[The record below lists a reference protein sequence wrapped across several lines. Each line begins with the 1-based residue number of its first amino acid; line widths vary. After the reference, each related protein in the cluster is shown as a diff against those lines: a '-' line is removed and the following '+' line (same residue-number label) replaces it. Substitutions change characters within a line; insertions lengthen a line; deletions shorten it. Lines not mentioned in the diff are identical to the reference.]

1 MRVGDLPLLCPSS
14 YVSYVSLGSFVSM
27 KAALRLLL
35 ATGNAHK
42 AGEFARMFREAG
54 LSCEVL
60 PATAIGGMPK
70 VDETAGSFAGNA
82 RLKAE
87 ALRRVAP
94 ADAWVLADD
103 SGLSCD
109 ALGGAPG
116 VDSAVYAGPRAT
128 DAENRAKLLDAL
140 RAVPVSARV
149 ARFTCHLVLLG
160 PEAEDMEFTGH
171 CEGTVLEA
179 ERGAGGFG
187 YDALFVPRGHD
198 RSFAEIPSAEK
209 DALSHRAQAF
219 AALAAWLR
227 LG

>member
-1 MRVGDLPLLCPSS
+1 VKPT
-14 YVSYVSLGSFVSM
+14 
-27 KAALRLLL
+27 LRLLL

-42 AGEFARMFREAG
+42 AEEFARLFREVG
-54 LSCEVL
+54 LPCEVL
-60 PATAIGGMPK
+60 TAAAAGGMPG
-70 VDETAGSFAGNA
+70 VDETAGTFAGNA

-87 ALRRVAP
+87 ALRRIAP
-94 ADAWVLADD
+94 PDTWVLADD

-128 DAENRAKLLDAL
+128 DAENRAKLLAAL
-140 RAVPVSARV
+140 AGFPPAARG

-160 PEAEDMEFTGH
+160 PAGEDMEFTGH
-171 CEGTVLEA
+171 CEGSVLAA
-179 ERGAGGFG
+179 ERGEGGFG
-187 YDALFVPRGHD
+187 YDGLFVPAGHP
-198 RSFAEIPSAEK
+198 RTFAEMTAAEK
-209 DALSHRAQAF
+209 DILSHRARAF

>member
-1 MRVGDLPLLCPSS
+1 MKPTLRV
-14 YVSYVSLGSFVSM
+14 
-27 KAALRLLL
+27 LL

-42 AGEFARMFREAG
+42 AEEFSRLFREAG
-54 LSCEVL
+54 VGCEVL
-60 PATAIGGMPK
+60 SAAAVGGMPR
-70 VDETAGSFAGNA
+70 VEETAGTFSGNA

-87 ALRRVAP
+87 ALRRLAP
-94 ADAWVLADD
+94 PGAWVLADD

-116 VDSAVYAGPRAT
+116 VDSAVYAGPRAS
-128 DAENRAKLLDAL
+128 DADNRAKLLAAL
-140 RAVPVSARV
+140 AGVGPARRT

-160 PEAEDMEFTGH
+160 PGGEDMEFTGH
-171 CEGTVLEA
+171 CEGVILES
-179 ERGAGGFG
+179 ERGEGGFG
-187 YDALFVPRGHD
+187 YDALFVPRGQA
-198 RSFAEIPSAEK
+198 RTFAETPAAEK

>member
-1 MRVGDLPLLCPSS
+1 MPP
-14 YVSYVSLGSFVSM
+14 
-27 KAALRLLL
+27 LRLLL

-42 AGEFARMFREAG
+42 AEEFARLFADAG
-54 LSCEVL
+54 VAAEVL
-60 PATAIGGMPK
+60 DARAVGGMPR
-70 VDETAGSFAGNA
+70 VEETAGTFAGNA

-87 ALRRVAP
+87 ALRRLAP
-94 ADAWVLADD
+94 AGTWVLADD
-103 SGLSCD
+103 SGLSVD

-128 DAENRAKLLDAL
+128 DAENRAKLLAAL
-140 RAVPVSARV
+140 SGAPSGRRS

-160 PEAEDMEFTGH
+160 PEGEDMEFTGH
-171 CEGTVLEA
+171 CEGEVLSA

-187 YDALFVPRGHD
+187 YDSLFVPRGRD
-198 RSFAEIPSAEK
+198 RTFAELPASDK
-209 DALSHRAQAF
+209 DELSHRARAF

>member
-1 MRVGDLPLLCPSS
+1 MPP
-14 YVSYVSLGSFVSM
+14 
-27 KAALRLLL
+27 LRLLL

-42 AGEFARMFREAG
+42 AEEFARLFAEAG
-54 LSCEVL
+54 VAAEVL
-60 PATAIGGMPK
+60 SARAVGGMPR
-70 VDETAGSFAGNA
+70 VDETAGTFAGNA

-87 ALRRVAP
+87 ALRRLAP
-94 ADAWVLADD
+94 AGSWVLADD
-103 SGLSCD
+103 SGLSVD

-128 DAENRAKLLDAL
+128 DAENRAKLLAAL
-140 RAVPVSARV
+140 AGVPPARRG

-171 CEGTVLEA
+171 CEGEVLAA

-187 YDALFVPRGHD
+187 YDALFVPRGRD
-198 RSFAEIPSAEK
+198 RTFAELPAADK
-209 DALSHRAQAF
+209 DELSHRARAF

>member
-1 MRVGDLPLLCPSS
+1 MPSPAS
-14 YVSYVSLGSFVSM
+14 SGTSPSV
-27 KAALRLLL
+27 KPTLRLLL

-42 AGEFARMFREAG
+42 AEEFARLFAEAG
-54 LSCEVL
+54 LSAEVL
-60 PATAIGGMPK
+60 TAKAVGGMPR
-70 VDETAGSFAGNA
+70 VEETAGTFAGNA

-87 ALRRVAP
+87 ALRRLAP
-94 ADAWVLADD
+94 PDTWVLADD

-128 DAENRAKLLDAL
+128 DADNRAKLVAAL
-140 RAVPVSARV
+140 AGVPTERRS

-160 PEAEDMEFTGH
+160 PEGEDMEFTGH
-171 CEGTVLEA
+171 CEGSVLGA
-179 ERGAGGFG
+179 EQGEGGFG
-187 YDALFVPRGHD
+187 YDALFVPAG
-198 RSFAEIPSAEK
+198 RSRTFAELPAAEK

-219 AALAAWLR
+219 AALAAWFR

>member
-1 MRVGDLPLLCPSS
+1 MKPTLRV
-14 YVSYVSLGSFVSM
+14 
-27 KAALRLLL
+27 LL

-42 AGEFARMFREAG
+42 AEEFSRMFREAG
-54 LSCEVL
+54 LPCEVL
-60 PATAIGGMPK
+60 PATAIGGMPR
-70 VDETAGSFAGNA
+70 VEENAGTFAGNA

-87 ALRRVAP
+87 ALRRSAP
-94 ADAWVLADD
+94 AGLWVLADD

-116 VDSAVYAGPRAT
+116 VDSAVYAGSRAT
-128 DAENRAKLLDAL
+128 DAENRAKLLAAL
-140 RAVPVSARV
+140 GGVPPARRT

-160 PEAEDMEFTGH
+160 PAGEDMEFTGH
-171 CEGTVLEA
+171 CEGEVLEA

-198 RSFAEIPSAEK
+198 RTFAEIPAAEK
-209 DALSHRAQAF
+209 DELSHRARAF
-219 AALAAWLR
+219 AALAAWIR

>member
-1 MRVGDLPLLCPSS
+1 M
-14 YVSYVSLGSFVSM
+14 
-27 KAALRLLL
+27 RLLL

-42 AGEFARMFREAG
+42 AEEFGRLFREAG
-54 LSCEVL
+54 VACEVL
-60 PATAIGGMPK
+60 SARAVGGMPK
-70 VDETAGSFAGNA
+70 VDETAGTFAGNA

-87 ALRRVAP
+87 ALRRLAP

-128 DAENRAKLLDAL
+128 DAENRAKLLAAL
-140 RAVPVSARV
+140 AGVPPARRG

-160 PEAEDMEFTGH
+160 PAGEDVEFTGH
-171 CEGTVLEA
+171 CEGSLLEA

-187 YDALFVPRGHD
+187 YDALFVPAGRD
-198 RSFAEIPSAEK
+198 RTFAELPAADK
-209 DALSHRAQAF
+209 DELSHRARAF

-227 LG
+227 LA

>member
-1 MRVGDLPLLCPSS
+1 MTPPMRLV
-14 YVSYVSLGSFVSM
+14 
-27 KAALRLLL
+27 L

-42 AGEFARMFREAG
+42 VEEFSRMFAEAG

-60 PATAIGGMPK
+60 SARVVGGMPA
-70 VDETAGSFAGNA
+70 VAETAGTFAGNS

-94 ADAWVLADD
+94 TDCWVLADD

-116 VDSAVYAGPRAT
+116 VDSAVYAGPRAS
-128 DAENRAKLLDAL
+128 DADNRAKLLAAL
-140 RAVPVSARV
+140 DGVPLARRG

-160 PEAEDMEFTGH
+160 PAGEDLEFTGH
-171 CEGTVLEA
+171 CEGTVLA
-179 ERGAGGFG
+179 VERGADGFG
-187 YDALFVPRGHD
+187 YDSLFVPAGRD
-198 RSFAEIPSAEK
+198 RTFAELPAADK
-209 DALSHRAQAF
+209 DALSHRARAF

>member
-1 MRVGDLPLLCPSS
+1 MKPTLRV
-14 YVSYVSLGSFVSM
+14 
-27 KAALRLLL
+27 LL

-42 AGEFARMFREAG
+42 AEEFARMFRDAG
-54 LSCEVL
+54 LPCEVL
-60 PATAIGGMPK
+60 PATAVGGMPR
-70 VDETAGSFAGNA
+70 VEEIAGTFAGNA

-87 ALRRVAP
+87 ALRRLAP
-94 ADAWVLADD
+94 PALWVLADD

-109 ALGGAPG
+109 ALAGAPG

-128 DAENRAKLLDAL
+128 DAENRAKLLSAL
-140 RAVPVSARV
+140 EGVPPARRT

-160 PEAEDMEFTGH
+160 PAGEDMEFTGH
-171 CEGTVLEA
+171 CEGEVLEA

-187 YDALFVPRGHD
+187 YDALFVPRGQA
-198 RSFAEIPSAEK
+198 RTFAEIPAAEK

-219 AALAAWLR
+219 AALAAWLS

>member
-1 MRVGDLPLLCPSS
+1 MFRS
-14 YVSYVSLGSFVSM
+14 
-27 KAALRLLL
+27 LRLLL

-42 AGEFARMFREAG
+42 AEEFSRMFREAG
-54 LSCEVL
+54 LSCEVV
-60 PATAIGGMPK
+60 PATVVGGMPK
-70 VDETAGSFAGNA
+70 VDEVAGTFAGNA

-87 ALRRVAP
+87 ALRRLAP
-94 ADAWVLADD
+94 ADHWVLADD

-116 VDSAVYAGPRAT
+116 VDSAVYAGARAT
-128 DAENRAKLLDAL
+128 DAENRAKLLGAL
-140 RAVPVSARV
+140 RGVPASARA

-160 PEAEDMEFTGH
+160 PEGEDMEFTGH
-171 CEGTVLEA
+171 CEGSVLEA

-187 YDALFVPRGHD
+187 YDALFVPKGQSRT
-198 RSFAEIPSAEK
+198 FAEIPAGEK

-219 AALAAWLR
+219 AALATWIR

>member
-1 MRVGDLPLLCPSS
+1 
-14 YVSYVSLGSFVSM
+14 
-27 KAALRLLL
+27 
-35 ATGNAHK
+35 
-42 AGEFARMFREAG
+42 MFREAG
-54 LSCEVL
+54 VSCEVL
-60 PATAIGGMPK
+60 TAAAVGGMP
-70 VDETAGSFAGNA
+70 VVEETAGTFAGNA

-87 ALRRVAP
+87 ALRRLAP
-94 ADAWVLADD
+94 AGTWVLADD

-128 DAENRAKLLDAL
+128 DAENRAKLLAAL
-140 RAVPVSARV
+140 AGVPPGRRG

-160 PEAEDMEFTGH
+160 PAGEDMEFTGH
-171 CEGTVLEA
+171 CEGSVLEA

-187 YDALFVPRGHD
+187 YDRLFVPSGQNRT
-198 RSFAEIPSAEK
+198 FAEIPAAEK